1 MSWWKSKIA
10 NRKSQI
16 EEALEIANRKLEIA
30 NAEKALL
37 LLVREP
43 LRADQVGAAFANAG
57 ESLLYKAVIQ
67 TIEEEREVVAHR
79 VRTAANPDER
89 AVEAGAER
97 ALNQLREVLV
107 KRVVDATRKAAS

>member
-1 MSWWKSKIA
+1 MKWLKFGNPNA
-10 NRKSQI
+10 ECRMEQ
-16 EEALEIANRKLEIA
+16 EIATLK
-30 NAEKALL
+30 AERALL

-57 ESLLYKAVIQ
+57 ESLLYRAVIQ

-97 ALNQLREVLV
+97 ALNTLREVLV